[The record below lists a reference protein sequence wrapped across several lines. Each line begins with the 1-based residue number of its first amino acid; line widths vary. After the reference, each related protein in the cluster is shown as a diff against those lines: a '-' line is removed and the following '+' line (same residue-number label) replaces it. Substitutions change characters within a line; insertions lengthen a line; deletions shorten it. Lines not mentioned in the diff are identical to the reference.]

1 MRTTTKPAKRN
12 RYAEVSWSC
21 RLTCSRVA
29 QIFHP
34 SVSPRTVASRD
45 DFSERGCVRSTSRS
59 TPANPTRCGW
69 VFDHSR
75 GPCCS
80 VSQNCILRTVEARRK
95 FGKVGRSADYKSAIR
110 QSSTLRYVGSLYA
123 RVRRFC
129 FFVATT
135 NFAKL

>member
-1 MRTTTKPAKRN
+1 VVLSLDLLAGCADFPSIGIAQNRCKPRRFFGA
-12 RYAEVSWSC
+12 
-21 RLTCSRVA
+21 RLCAQHQPQHSGESNTLRLGLRPQPRSVLVA
-29 QIFHP
+29 A
-34 SVSPRTVASRD
+34 R
-45 DFSERGCVRSTSRS
+45 
-59 TPANPTRCGW
+59 
-69 VFDHSR
+69 
-75 GPCCS
+75 PCCF